1 MLELDRI
8 ICGDCLDVLKTLP
21 EDSVDAIVTDP
32 PAGIAFMGKEWDK
45 DKGGR
50 NAWIAWMSQVAGEC
64 LRVIKPGGHALVWAL
79 PRTSHWTGMAWEE
92 AGWEPRDK
100 IAHVF
105 GSGFPKS
112 LDISKALDKMAGAE
126 REIIGI
132 SARHGG
138 GKNFSSF
145 GESLESNS
153 HPDIT
158 APATPAAKQW
168 AGWGSALKPA
178 HEDWWLFR
186 KPLAESTIA
195 ANVLRWG
202 CGGLNIDGCRVG
214 YTSDSDKASA
224 IPGGRITTKVGAFAG
239 RSQDGKD
246 VELDREQWKGKMTGR
261 FPANLIHDGSP
272 EVLAEFA
279 KAGER
284 KSGNRKV
291 TKNGQRDDAI
301 KFLASKQTLHDFE
314 GDTGSA
320 ARFFQSCPFTEDDIP
335 AFLYYAKASRA
346 EREGG
351 LDGMPDKV
359 SHSSYGEYKGTPEH
373 VPNTNGHAKNFHPTV
388 KPLSIMRYLCRLI
401 TPPGGLILDP
411 FAGSGTTCMAAK
423 SEGFHYV
430 GIEREAEYA
439 EIARRRIA
447 AIPTSL
453 SRWVEDARQ

>member
-1 MLELDRI
+1 MELDKI
-8 ICGDCLDVLKTLP
+8 ICGDCLEVLKTLP

-126 REIIGI
+126 REITGTKTTAYDNSIRNAALKDNHNGLKIGN
-132 SARHGG
+132 AGCKFNG
-138 GKNFSSF
+138 F
-145 GESLESNS
+145 GA
-153 HPDIT
+153 PIT

-186 KPLAESTIA
+186 KPLDEKTIA
-195 ANVLRWG
+195 ENVLRWG
-202 CGGLNIDGCRVG
+202 TGGLNIDGCRISTKESTIRPNG
-214 YTSDSDKASA
+214 IGMFHADIKEST
-224 IPGGRITTKVGAFAG
+224 GGSIA
-239 RSQDGKD
+239 
-246 VELDREQWKGKMTGR
+246 GR

-279 KAGER
+279 KAGESR
-284 KSGNRKV
+284 SSTRKV
-291 TKNGQRDDAI
+291 SQTELNNNGYRESSVYGKYNENRTERGHIDQ
-301 KFLASKQTLHDFE
+301 
-314 GDTGSA
+314 GSA
-320 ARFFQSCPFTEDDIP
+320 ARFFQACPFTEEDIP
-335 AFLYYAKASRA
+335 AFLYYAKASRS
-346 EREGG
+346 ERERG
-351 LDGMPDKV
+351 LDGLPLKECDNWPQ
-359 SHSSYGEYKGTPEH
+359 SLDGNDSRGATPRS
-373 VPNTNGHAKNFHPTV
+373 NNHPTV
-388 KPLSIMRYLCRLI
+388 KPLSLMRYLCRLI
-401 TPPGGLILDP
+401 TPPGGVVLDP

-423 SEGFHYV
+423 AEGFHYL

-453 SRWVEDARQ
+453 SRWVEDARP